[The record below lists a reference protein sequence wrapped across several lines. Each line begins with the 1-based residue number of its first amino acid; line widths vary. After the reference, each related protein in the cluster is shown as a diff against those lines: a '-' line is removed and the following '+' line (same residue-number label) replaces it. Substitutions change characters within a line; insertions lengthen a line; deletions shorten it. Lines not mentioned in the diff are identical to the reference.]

1 MKICEDVASTRLY
14 SFIVFV
20 LSSHVCVAE
29 SIAGSESDSDTDSM
43 GMGLRVYSP
52 QKKHSTLK
60 SMFSSSLRKSKST
73 QTFRD
78 QRLYHDTLVKP
89 PYMLVT

>member
-43 GMGLRVYSP
+43 GMVYSP
-52 QKKHSTLK
+52 QKKHGTLK